1 MTYMIRGLDPADF
14 KPLFAMADGE
24 LAERRAVRVTA
35 DSDHGFPC
43 RVSLEDATSG
53 EELVLAHHTS
63 HDVDTPFRHSFA
75 IYVRKGA
82 DRPAEFVDRCPP
94 VFDGRPIALRC
105 FSDEGMLI
113 AARLAL
119 PGSADETIR
128 DAFSDPDVAYIDAHN
143 AAHGCFAARITR
155 YEGKCDE

>member
-24 LAERRAVRVTA
+24 LAERRVVRVTA

-53 EELVLAHHTS
+53 EELVLTHHTS
-63 HDVDTPFRHSFA
+63 HDVDTPFRHSYA
-75 IYVRKGA
+75 IYVRKEA
-82 DRPAEFVDRCPP
+82 DQAAEYIDRCPP
-94 VFDGRPIALRC
+94 VFEGRPIALRC
-105 FSDEGMLI
+105 FSGEGMLI
-113 AARLAL
+113 GAQLAL
-119 PGSADETIR
+119 PGSADEAIR
-128 DAFSDPDVAYIDAHN
+128 EALSALDVAYIDAHN

-155 YEGKCDE
+155 YDGNCDE